1 MQWLHQWS
9 VFFLELLDQAALRS
23 RVLAAQYLSDR
34 VVLRAQPVVP
44 EPEEEEPLEA
54 EIAAL
59 KYEVDELAAQILES
73 HGSLDELD

>member
-1 MQWLHQWS
+1 MKWLDQWS

-34 VVLRAQPVVP
+34 VFLPAQPADP
-44 EPEEEEPLEA
+44 EPEEEEQLEA

-59 KYEVDELAAQILES
+59 EYEVDELTTQILES
-73 HGSLDELD
+73 HGSLDDLD